1 MKSDT
6 RTGEIVR
13 CGTSDPGIAASANA
27 NNKISAVRIEVSWVH
42 RYRNPPRHPKRGRS
56 DGAAGRLDSAAELRV
71 LVVVIR

>member
-6 RTGEIVR
+6 RTGEILR

-42 RYRNPPRHPKRGRS
+42 R
-56 DGAAGRLDSAAELRV
+56 
-71 LVVVIR
+71 